1 MDYPLSRPGI
11 VFLDAWHTLFTV
23 RVHGPQRMAQALRS
37 LGHTVADDRLQAA
50 LVTARE
56 RLKQRDMPFVAT
68 PEHEQAYYRVY
79 HGLVLDTLA
88 IGDGEALVDRLT
100 EAAHYVPHC
109 ILYADT
115 APALQALR
123 QAGYRLGLLS
133 NAYPSLIDALTSLDI
148 LDYFDV
154 QVVSAFEGCEKPDP
168 AIYHAALRLAGVAPE
183 QALFVDDLPENIE
196 AANAVG
202 MVGVLID
209 RDDQHAD
216 TPLRRITRLTE
227 LLPLLGPNL
236 PKVQQ
241 PSGG

>member
-1 MDYPLSRPGI
+1 MTYEFPQPAI

-23 RVHGPQRMAQALRS
+23 RLHGPQRTAAALRAVG
-37 LGHTVADDRLQAA
+37 LTVEDTALQAA
-50 LVTARE
+50 LTRTRE
-56 RLKQRDMPFVAT
+56 GIKALNLPFVAT
-68 PEHEQAYYRVY
+68 PDHEREWYRVY
-79 HGLVLDTLA
+79 NRLLLRALALEDTDDLA
-88 IGDGEALVDRLT
+88 DRVA

-109 ILYADT
+109 VLYADT
-115 APALQALR
+115 APALQGLS

-133 NAYPSLIDALTSLDI
+133 NAYPSLVDALTALNI

-154 QVVSAFEGCEKPDP
+154 RVVSAFEGCEKPDP

-209 RDDQHAD
+209 RDDQYAD
-216 TPLRRITRLTE
+216 SGLRRITRLTE
-227 LLPLLGPNL
+227 LLPLME
-236 PKVQQ
+236 
-241 PSGG
+241 PSGRGLTS